1 MVVKE
6 VKKYASTV
14 TDQYNSNKTG
24 YNKWT
29 KPENA
34 IGYVTSTNATNTF
47 TKEKYATH
55 YKTVYKKDANGK
67 EVAKKEPDK
76 WDYKYTKPSVLS
88 AHDFHLDIPSDAVV
102 SSFKF
107 EVRIKTS
114 NKHCLPVAPKVRVNI
129 YGGAYDKNKDDNS
142 PNQTGWKDGAYY
154 IVKTEK
160 LSNNYKTLTYEI
172 PSDVVSQAQVTYDA
186 FNRPVMGIDLIFNRA
201 FEDVKPDKKTTGTVY
216 VEWVRCTAKYMQ
228 PDCVLSMTTPYHNS
242 DVAVSG
248 NQPQM
253 NVVTGTESHP
263 HVSLAGE
270 KFPVVLDIKN
280 GSKVAKGNV
289 SIKMEYPDGATIS
302 DRTVSKGSYNS
313 TTDVWTSN
321 LGGASSTSS
330 AVNRL
335 QFNVASKREGLQS
348 IKATLYP
355 DTDYSEDYYF
365 YYQINPY
372 EVYGDGDSDI
382 QMTVPDEL
390 HGKHLCCASIVVKGY
405 SSDTNVQIQIDRPLA
420 MLFKDLTLSSESYNV
435 ASISSASE
443 TGCTAT
449 LSQSGDYTLVLR
461 YCFYPSS
468 SVTALPFTITNLDDP
483 NTHKTFTFKVNDP
496 YTYVIS
502 NSGNN
507 IEKGGLKPDVCKI
520 QNHRIITDIETN
532 ASIIETV
539 ADDVDS
545 DMIMSEC
552 TLSMDKWDDLDYI
565 GCIPLEQTHF
575 DPKSTYKDTL
585 LNQTYKNKKYM
596 GKKLATD
603 EDITLNVRLHPQQV
617 TTLQGLIAMD
627 KPIPINAN
635 HKCFEGDSL
644 NHRGWAEIYG
654 VKVEQT
660 GNNPHWYKCD
670 IDVKYLTHNLNTRF
684 KIEKGVKSDDALNIP
699 SLMTETFSSGDNLS
713 DMSDPYFEVDTD
725 GTFYYNAETVTLTE
739 EFKDDDDNK
748 IKYVSSGTYTFKLNG
763 TTYTESDI
771 DDVVDILQARGYDI
785 LEPVLNEYLKY
796 QVTESVPIYQRN
808 NFNIDNGQSILITS
822 KNPLAQSS
830 VVDFT
835 WSSTIIDELRENNI
849 SRIVR
854 LLNDKNETVFE
865 YEYDDLSITDDEVT
879 ANVIY
884 RVLEGGVLKDYSED
898 ITFRYNP
905 SDITTESETI
915 YEDDTYTVPT
925 GEANFGTTLS
935 ITINNG
941 KLSFIDAGFNGREVA
956 ISNKKIPD
964 GKYKYQVEW
973 INNNSDDE
981 TSDIDCIFDFRVQ
994 DTILTSTYADKWG
1007 KLIVSPFPVADKDI
1021 LFTRQAEEGTIYYY
1035 ADDGEEFSYMVEP
1048 YYQYLNGCDLQSQD
1062 GISTTNLL
1070 DYGYEVV
1077 YILNGLVRLGFNR
1090 LTGEVYVGKWDTSSE
1105 SYITVSRIHLS
1116 KFDDVNLN
1124 SIDDDKI
1131 EVQASDSV
1139 FTIWRGHPYIKVKH
1153 ELEDLVLD
1161 TQYNSVW
1168 AEQVGKDSAVELP
1181 AYWDLM
1187 NNKNLLPS
1195 SVGGNT
1201 TLKTS
1206 DVEITSQYVS
1216 DRTPT
1221 SIAFTTATTTDED
1234 GDAVSYTVGT
1244 DTLKVL
1250 TGHDITFTVSGSVSS
1265 YSDIVDIDDSTCSF
1279 GEIVWS
1285 ESCDVN
1291 TPTAIRSISFG
1302 KNIIQ
1307 TGETTKVYAN
1317 VVNPCNIGVNG
1328 VQVDFYEVFTPSVT
1342 MSSDKSIIQSGD
1354 KAQINARVKDDDSS
1368 LVTGQRV
1375 DFYIVDD
1382 D

>member
-1 MVVKE
+1 MVVKD

-55 YKTVYKKDANGK
+55 YKTVYKKDKNGK
-67 EVAKKEPDK
+67 EVATKVEDK
-76 WDYKYTKPSVLS
+76 WSYKYTKPSVLS

-102 SSFKF
+102 SNLKF
-107 EVRIKTS
+107 EVRIKTG
-114 NKHCLPVAPKVRVNI
+114 NPHCLPIAPKVRVNL
-129 YGGAYDKNKDDNS
+129 YGGAYDKNKDDDS
-142 PNQTGWKDGAYY
+142 PNQTGWKNGAYY

-172 PSDVVSQAQVTYDA
+172 PSNVLNQAEVYYDSY
-186 FNRPVMGIDLIFNRA
+186 NRPVMGIDLIFNRA

-216 VEWVRCTAKYMQ
+216 VEWVKCIATYMQ
-228 PDCVLSMTTPYHNS
+228 PDCVLSMTTPFHNS
-242 DVAVSG
+242 DIAVSG

-253 NVVTGTESHP
+253 KVVTGTEKNP
-263 HVSLAGE
+263 HVALAGE
-270 KFPVVLDIKN
+270 KFPVVVDIKN
-280 GSKVAKGNV
+280 GSRVPKGDV
-289 SIKMEYPDGATIS
+289 FIAMDYPDGATIS
-302 DRTVSKGSYNS
+302 DLTVSEGNYSEAS
-313 TTDVWTSN
+313 RMWATT
-321 LGGASSTSS
+321 LGGATSSGS

-335 QFNVASKREGLQS
+335 QFNISSKREGLQC
-348 IKATLYP
+348 IKASIWG
-355 DTDYSEDYYF
+355 DTNEDHYF
-365 YYQINPY
+365 YFYINPY
-372 EVYGDGDSDI
+372 DVYGDGDSDI
-382 QMTVPDEL
+382 QMTVPNEL
-390 HGKHLCCASIVVKGY
+390 HAKHLCCASIVVKGY

-435 ASISSASE
+435 ASISNASE

-449 LSQSGDYTLVLR
+449 LSSSGDYLLSLR
-461 YCFYPSS
+461 YCFYPSG

-483 NTHKTFTFKVNDP
+483 NVHKTFTFPVNSA

-502 NSGNN
+502 NSGND
-507 IEKGGLKPDVCKI
+507 IEKCGLNPDVAKI
-520 QNHRIITDIETN
+520 NNHRVITDIYTN
-532 ASIIETV
+532 SSIV
-539 ADDVDS
+539 SLVSDNVDS

-552 TLSMDKWDDLDYI
+552 SLSMDIWDDLDYI

-603 EDITLNVRLHPQQV
+603 EDITLNVRLHPHQV

-635 HKCFEGDSL
+635 HKCFEGDAL

-684 KIEKGVKSDDALNIP
+684 KIEKGEKDEEQVEIP

-713 DMSDPYFEVDTD
+713 DVSDPYFEVDTD
-725 GTFYYNAETVTLTE
+725 GTFYYNAEMVTLEE
-739 EFKDDDDNK
+739 EFQDDEDNK

-763 TTYTESDI
+763 VTYTESDI

-808 NFNIDNGQSILITS
+808 NFNIDNGQSLKITS
-822 KNPLAQSS
+822 KNPLTHSS

-835 WSSTIIDELRENNI
+835 WTSAIIDELRENNI

-854 LLNDKNETVFE
+854 LIDNDNGETVFE
-865 YEYDDLSITDDEVT
+865 YEYDDLQFSNDEVT

-884 RVLEGGVLKDYSED
+884 RILEGGVLRDYSEN

-915 YEDDTYTVPT
+915 YEDDTYEVPT
-925 GEANFGTTLS
+925 GEAHFGSTLS
-935 ITINNG
+935 LSINNG
-941 KLSFIDAGFNGREVA
+941 KISIIDAGFNGREVA
-956 ISNKKIPD
+956 VMNKAIPN
-964 GKYKYQVEW
+964 GSFKYQVEW
-973 INNNSDDE
+973 INQNMDDE

-1035 ADDGEEFSYMVEP
+1035 ADDGKEFSYLVEP

-1070 DYGYEVV
+1070 DYGYEIV

-1090 LTGEVYVGKWDTSSE
+1090 LTGELYLGKWDTSSE

-1116 KFDDVNLN
+1116 KFNDVNLN

-1131 EVQASDSV
+1131 EVQASDCI

-1153 ELEDLVLD
+1153 ELEDLILD
-1161 TQYNSVW
+1161 TQYNTVW

-1187 NNKNLLPS
+1187 NNKNLLPA

-1216 DRTPT
+1216 DRTST

-1234 GDAVSYTVGT
+1234 GDSVSYTVGT
-1244 DTLKVL
+1244 DTIKSL

-1265 YSDIVDIDDSTCSF
+1265 YTDVVDLDDSTCSF
-1279 GEIVWS
+1279 GEIVWT
-1285 ESCDVN
+1285 ESCDTN
-1291 TPTAIRSISFG
+1291 TPTAIPSMMFS
-1302 KNIIQ
+1302 KDIIQ
-1307 TGETTKVYAN
+1307 TGDGIDVYAN
-1317 VVNPCNIGVNG
+1317 VTNPCNIGIDG
-1328 VQVDFYEVFTPSVT
+1328 VRVDFYEVFTPTISL
-1342 MSSDKSIIQSGD
+1342 SSDPPIIQSGEVTQI
-1354 KAQINARVKDDDSS
+1354 KATVKDEDGS
-1368 LVTGQRV
+1368 LVKGQRV
-1375 DFYIVDD
+1375 DFYIDE
-1382 D
+1382 